1 MLKEIKTEAEERMKK
16 TIEALGAALM
26 RIRTG
31 RAHPDLLDP
40 VMVKYYGNDTPLK
53 QVASVTIED
62 NRTLLVTPWERGLL
76 PEIEKAI
83 LKSDLGVTPSNS
95 GNSIRLPMPPLT
107 EQTRRDLTRVA
118 RGEAEQARVAIR
130 NVRRDAIADVREL
143 LKEKEISEDDDRRT
157 QEEIQK
163 LTDRY
168 VARVEEILQ
177 RKETDL
183 MAV

>member
-1 MLKEIKTEAEERMKK
+1 MLKEIKTDAEERMKK

>member
-1 MLKEIKTEAEERMKK
+1 MLKEIKTDAEDRMKK
-16 TIEALGAALM
+16 SIEALGAALM

-40 VMVKYYGNDTPLK
+40 VLVKYYGNDTPLK

-118 RGEAEQARVAIR
+118 RGEAEQARVSIR

-157 QEEIQK
+157 EEEIQK
-163 LTDRY
+163 LTDKY

>member
-31 RAHPDLLDP
+31 RAHPDLIDP

>member
-95 GNSIRLPMPPLT
+95 GNS
-107 EQTRRDLTRVA
+107 
-118 RGEAEQARVAIR
+118 
-130 NVRRDAIADVREL
+130 
-143 LKEKEISEDDDRRT
+143 SS
-157 QEEIQK
+157 
-163 LTDRY
+163 
-168 VARVEEILQ
+168 
-177 RKETDL
+177 
-183 MAV
+183 